1 MKLKKLRKTNKKYNN
16 MTKIIA
22 MMIIITMSFAF
33 LGNLRFAK
41 EEYDNTYNKQK
52 YIMRKKPD
60 TAWNRN
66 LKEEFVFVS
75 NASFDKFVSVKID
88 GLVLAE
94 ENYIAEKG
102 STKIT
107 LKKNYLKTLKEGK
120 HIIIIVSKDGEVSS
134 EFRISRN
141 NYNLPETG
149 SKIVIAI
156 VVFAIAAVGLVT
168 YLVYN
173 KKKEEKEYNKE

>member
-1 MKLKKLRKTNKKYNN
+1 MRNN
-16 MTKIIA
+16 
-22 MMIIITMSFAF
+22 
-33 LGNLRFAK
+33 
-41 EEYDNTYNKQK
+41 
-52 YIMRKKPD
+52 PD

-75 NASFDKFVSVKID
+75 NAPFDKFECVKID

-120 HIIIIVSKDGEVSS
+120 HIITIVSKDGEVSS

-149 SKIVIAI
+149 SKI
-156 VVFAIAAVGLVT
+156 AIAVFIFGVTAGLLLAFVM
-168 YLVYN
+168 YN
-173 KKKEEKEYNKE
+173 KDKKKEEEEDQEENV

>member
-1 MKLKKLRKTNKKYNN
+1 MKVKKLRKTNKKYNN

-41 EEYDNTYNKQK
+41 EENEDIKVKYDIAKEK
-52 YIMRKKPD
+52 LED
-60 TAWNRN
+60 A
-66 LKEEFVFVS
+66 KEEFVFVS
-75 NASFDKFVSVKID
+75 NAPFDKFVSVKID
-88 GLVLAE
+88 GQVLAE

-120 HIIIIVSKDGEVSS
+120 HIITIVSKDGEVSS

-149 SKIVIAI
+149 SKIAIAI
-156 VVFAIAAVGLVT
+156 VLFAIAAVGLVA
-168 YLVYN
+168 YIVSS
-173 KKKEEKEYNKE
+173 KKKEEEEDQEENV

>member
-1 MKLKKLRKTNKKYNN
+1 MKVKKLRKTNKKYNN

-41 EEYDNTYNKQK
+41 EENEDIKVKYDIAKEK
-52 YIMRKKPD
+52 LED
-60 TAWNRN
+60 A
-66 LKEEFVFVS
+66 KEEFVFVS
-75 NASFDKFVSVKID
+75 NAPFDKFVSVKID
-88 GLVLAE
+88 GQVLAE

-107 LKKNYLKTLKEGK
+107 LKKNYLKTLRTGK
-120 HIIIIVSKDGEVSS
+120 HIITIVSKDGEVSS

-149 SKIVIAI
+149 SKIAIAI
-156 VVFAIAAVGLVT
+156 VLFAIAAVGLVA
-168 YLVYN
+168 YIVSS
-173 KKKEEKEYNKE
+173 KKKEEEEDQEENV